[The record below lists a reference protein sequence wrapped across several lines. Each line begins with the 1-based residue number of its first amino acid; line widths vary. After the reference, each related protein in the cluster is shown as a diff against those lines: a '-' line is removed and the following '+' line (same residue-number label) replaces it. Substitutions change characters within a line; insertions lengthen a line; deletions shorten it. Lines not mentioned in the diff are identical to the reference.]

1 MIQQLSFQICPYC
14 GKKTP
19 VKIYCVYCGNRISD
33 VTICHQCHSS
43 VPINA
48 SSCPFCQHKII
59 SSKFNGALKAFPKSA
74 WIFTNFRS
82 TIWVIFLLSTFTLT
96 QLVIGSI
103 FLFLLPADF
112 LDDPVNYA
120 FLSLMI
126 MLASNTIL
134 IIIIMKGKPGS
145 FWKKPLEMSRV
156 QLIFLLFVILIV
168 TVSTIEILATLID
181 FGLDLIGMDPSLSS
195 PYDDFFLT
203 PLNILMFTFL
213 VTTIGPIF
221 EELVFRRFTIS
232 MMLKQCQSRVLV
244 VFTSALIFSLSHT
257 AANLLESFRYAILHM
272 VATFIIG
279 IVLGII
285 FLRWGLRFAII
296 FHSIW
301 NTFSLI
307 VQLSIIYELSK
318 IIDLMLVL
326 FMVTTFIFIAYFFFK
341 FRTSLRRIISEIILP
356 TRTEFLLLFTNFI
369 LIITYE
375 LLLPLILLSEP
386 QNILKS
392 GFILFYQFCGFL
404 IGLILI
410 NREHQISEDF
420 KSDLQD
426 FNSFIDDIS
435 FFK

>member
-14 GKKTP
+14 SKKTP
-19 VKIYCVYCGNRISD
+19 VKIYCVYCGNKLSD
-33 VTICHQCHSS
+33 VTICHHCHSS
-43 VPINA
+43 IPINA
-48 SSCPFCQHKII
+48 SSCPFCHYKII
-59 SSKFNGALKAFPKSA
+59 SSNINGALKTFPKPN

-96 QLVIGSI
+96 QLVIGSV

-112 LDDPVNYA
+112 LSDPVNYT
-120 FLSLMI
+120 FFSLMI
-126 MLASNTIL
+126 MLVSSTIL
-134 IIIIMKGKPGS
+134 IITIMKGKPGS
-145 FWKKPLEMSRV
+145 FPKKPLEMNQI
-156 QLIFLLFVILIV
+156 QLIVILIVILIV
-168 TVSTIEILATLID
+168 TISTIDILTTLID

-195 PYDDFFLT
+195 PYDNFFLT
-203 PLNILMFTFL
+203 PLNILIFAIL

-257 AANLLESFRYAILHM
+257 ATNLLESFRYAILHM

-279 IVLGII
+279 IILGII
-285 FLRWGLRFAII
+285 FLRWGLKFAII

-307 VQLSIIYELSK
+307 VQLLIIYDLSK
-318 IIDLMLVL
+318 IIDLMLAF
-326 FMVTTFIFIAYFFFK
+326 FMITTFIFIAYFFFK
-341 FRTSLRRIISEIILP
+341 FRTSLRRTISDTVLP
-356 TRTEFLLLFTNFI
+356 TKSEFLLLFTNFI

-375 LLLPLILLSEP
+375 LFLPLILLSEP

-392 GFILFYQFCGFL
+392 GLILLYQLCGFL

-410 NREHQISEDF
+410 NREHKITDF

-426 FNSFIDDIS
+426 FNFFIDDIS
-435 FFK
+435 SLE